1 MTPVLRTPPRNDNN
15 NHGNNDDDTCT
26 ATVTTSCTTAGIAA
40 TSSSLL
46 NEKTT
51 RTKMKTKACE
61 NDDDTEH
68 NNNNNNK
75 GIVEV
80 GRTSDDDANDNGIS
94 EIAELAH
101 AELSELLERC
111 HLHNNKNNNNN
122 NNENNDGYS
131 SSQQH
136 YSDYRESFPMAC
148 RTLLHEL
155 DGNRYCLDCHDD
167 VLATSTDQKSS
178 SACNP
183 EWAAISYGAL
193 VCIKCSGRHRSLG
206 VAVSQVRSV
215 AMDHWTYREVV
226 SMLEG
231 GNSQLSNF
239 FGRHALTKSEF
250 EKRQQKKKKL
260 EQQQRN
266 QQQQFVS
273 NHHRTTSTIASTN
286 TKATT
291 TIKNITTSSTKS
303 ITMENVTELRYKTK
317 AALFYKNQLEAHV
330 GRLLAE
336 DPTQNKLNGSD
347 DDNPIKDDHDH
358 D

>member
-1 MTPVLRTPPRNDNN
+1 MMRYSPHPPQTKKRN
-15 NHGNNDDDTCT
+15 
-26 ATVTTSCTTAGIAA
+26 
-40 TSSSLL
+40 
-46 NEKTT
+46 
-51 RTKMKTKACE
+51 
-61 NDDDTEH
+61 
-68 NNNNNNK
+68 
-75 GIVEV
+75 
-80 GRTSDDDANDNGIS
+80 
-94 EIAELAH
+94 
-101 AELSELLERC
+101 
-111 HLHNNKNNNNN
+111 
-122 NNENNDGYS
+122 
-131 SSQQH
+131 
-136 YSDYRESFPMAC
+136 
-148 RTLLHEL
+148 
-155 DGNRYCLDCHDD
+155 
-167 VLATSTDQKSS
+167 S

-336 DPTQNKLNGSD
+336 DPTQNKLNGSARRQPYQGRSRSRLIVSVSQQRRRSSPNKRQSD
-347 DDNPIKDDHDH
+347 STISTNTNISISSSASSCCSSSTGSDNDNDNDSNNNNEGNEKGTNASS
-358 D
+358 